1 MHLLQGQVV
10 LQGRVVDATDSLP
23 VLNVR
28 ITVASLETKQMAGY
42 GFSGKDGSFSIN
54 IKQSNFPLIIDATA
68 LGYSQ
73 KSILLENVPFKEI
86 VIAIEESAIQLKE
99 VSVLAPKVSLKG
111 DTINYMVSGFA
122 KEGDANIEEVLKRL
136 PGIEVTASGQ
146 IRYNDKPV
154 NSLYIDGKDLLKERY
169 SVATKNI
176 RPDLVTMIQVFE
188 NHQPVK
194 ALKNFEPT
202 ENAAVN
208 LRLDPQVK
216 AKWIASGDAAAG
228 VPFLQYEGSLM
239 LFNFSQAMQTMNVI
253 KANNRGKDASGE
265 LASHNLDTRRY
276 SQIPVGPRDM
286 LLNTTGL
293 TVPPVGS
300 ERSLFNNGGYLSSA
314 SLFGLGKEGEVSLKA
329 IYSYDEKEQTEQEHT
344 SYHTFG
350 EDVVTISESA
360 RFTGKV
366 HKPSL
371 DMGYKVNS
379 ESHFMQARFLFGGRF
394 ERDESL
400 LAPNNIPATS
410 AKADMIDANSM
421 FTYIKAKERSMLRL
435 FSNTGFSSDPQHLSV
450 DQHVQRMDIAGIS
463 SRNGLEYTYRSGRLS
478 FTGSA
483 GYNLD
488 YQELESSSNVPDL
501 WEERLHLA
509 VNEFFFS
516 PNISYDSR
524 RFKAGIALPVG
535 IVNGSFRANPSFTL
549 RYKFSPFWELW
560 GGYSRNNAISDIL
573 SLHKQQFA
581 CTYRFFWSGVGK
593 VYNTQN
599 DNFSVRLTY
608 NNPLKLMNV
617 SFFGSIGMSTG
628 GVMPSISLFEKGYG
642 NYLFSYILREEVP
655 MTGTRDSKRLQ
666 FSATKSFFSM
676 PLLLDLKL
684 SLTDAA
690 SSLMQQGEYFDTRYR
705 VWSAVFSADASFGES
720 TDISV
725 KLPYRI
731 DERFAITGVSPG
743 YLLYSFD
750 PSVNLK
756 IKFLGNMRVAANITV
771 NINEMSE
778 GDYNVTPFAD
788 LRISYKNSRREYYIH
803 ALNMFDNREFRTKLT
818 GELSYTERFY
828 KLRPFSVIAG
838 FTFTF

>member
-1 MHLLQGQVV
+1 
-10 LQGRVVDATDSLP
+10 
-23 VLNVR
+23 
-28 ITVASLETKQMAGY
+28 MAGY
-42 GFSGKDGSFSIN
+42 SFSGNDGSFSIKIQN
-54 IKQSNFPLIIDATA
+54 EDYPMLLEASA
-68 LGYSQ
+68 LGYRTQTMQLDSMPA
-73 KSILLENVPFKEI
+73 SGVVVIL
-86 VIAIEESAIQLKE
+86 EESAIQLKE
-99 VSVLAPKVSLKG
+99 VSVLAPKVSQKG

-122 KEGDANIEEVLKRL
+122 KEGDANIGEVLKRL

-169 SVATKNI
+169 SLATKNI
-176 RPDLVTMIQVFE
+176 RPDLVSMIQVFE

-194 ALKNFEPT
+194 ALKNFEPS
-202 ENAAVN
+202 ESAAVN

-228 VPFLQYEGSLM
+228 VPFFQYEGSLM

-265 LASHNLDTRRY
+265 LAAHSLGSQRY
-276 SQIPVGPRDM
+276 SQIPIGPREM

-293 TVPPVGS
+293 TVPPVGI
-300 ERSLFNNGGYLSSA
+300 ERSLFNDGGYISTA

-329 IYSYDEKEQTEQEHT
+329 IYSYEEKEQTEQEHT
-344 SYHTFG
+344 RYHTFG
-350 EDVVTISESA
+350 GDVVTISESA

-379 ESHFMQARFLFGGRF
+379 ANHFMQARLQFGGRF

-410 AKADMIDANSM
+410 AQADMIDANSM

-450 DQHVQRMDIAGIS
+450 DQYIQMMDIATIS
-463 SRNGLEYTYRSGRLS
+463 SRSGFEYTYRSGRLS
-478 FTGSA
+478 FAGSA

-488 YQELESSSNVPDL
+488 YQELESSSNISDE

-509 VNEFFFS
+509 VNELFFS

-524 RFKAGIALPVG
+524 KFKAGITLPVG
-535 IVNGSFRANPSFTL
+535 IVNGSLRANPSLSL

-560 GGYSRNNAISDIL
+560 GGYSRSNALSDIL
-573 SLHKQQFA
+573 SLHKQHFA
-581 CTYRFFWSGVGK
+581 STYRFFLSGLGK
-593 VYNTQN
+593 VHNTQN
-599 DNFSVRLTY
+599 DNFSVRFTY
-608 NNPLKLMNV
+608 NNPLKLLNV
-617 SFFGSIGMSTG
+617 SVFGSIGTSTG
-628 GVMPSISLFEKGYG
+628 GVIPSISLFEKGDG
-642 NYLFSYILREEVP
+642 NYPFSYVLREEVP
-655 MTGTRDSKRLQ
+655 MTGTRCSRRVQ
-666 FSATKSFFSM
+666 FSATKSFFTM

-684 SLTDAA
+684 SITDAA
-690 SSLMQQGEYFDTRYR
+690 SSLIQQGEYFDTRYR
-705 VWSAVFSADASFGES
+705 VWSAIFSADASFGEN
-720 TDISV
+720 TDVSV

-731 DERFAITGVSPG
+731 DERLATKGVSPG
-743 YLLYSFD
+743 YLLSSFD
-750 PSVNLK
+750 PSVNLQ
-756 IKFLGNMRVAANITV
+756 IKFMGKMRIAANSTV

-788 LRISYKNSRREYYIH
+788 LRISYKNSRREYYIQ
-803 ALNMFDNREFRTKLT
+803 ALNVFDNREFRTKLT
-818 GELSYTERFY
+818 GELSYTERLY

-838 FTFTF
+838 FTFTL